1 MAIFDKDNE
10 PFDEQ
15 GLQQHIDDAL
25 AVEKPDGL
33 WVETTH
39 KIVNFMYNP
48 VIRGR
53 KRISDKPCLF
63 VGNHSF
69 AALDGMVLFPIML
82 KDVGRFLR
90 PMGDKFLWS
99 TDVTKKM
106 LSAQGAVIGHPDV
119 CSAMMRDGQDLL
131 VFPGGAHE
139 AVKSTA
145 DNYTLQWKQR
155 YGFVKLAAMHG
166 YTIQPFAMVGPD
178 EFYGHYM
185 EGDEILD
192 SKLGKLLKRMGLI
205 NDDIRP
211 DMLPPIPVGALGSM
225 VPKPQR
231 CYLGFGEPID
241 LAKYEGKKLN
251 KRQRESIR
259 TDVADQIEEQISEL
273 LLVREQLKNDDG
285 LLRKILTI

>member
-10 PFDEQ
+10 PFDAD
-15 GLQQHIDDAL
+15 GIASHINEAL
-25 AVEKPDGL
+25 AVERPDGL
-33 WVETTH
+33 WTDVYH
-39 KIVNFMYNP
+39 QLVNFLYNP

-53 KRISDKPCLF
+53 KRVSDKPCLF

-69 AALDGMVLFPIML
+69 LALDGMVLAPILL
-82 KDVGRFLR
+82 KDLQRFVR
-90 PMGDKFLWS
+90 PLGDKFLWS
-99 TDVTKKM
+99 TDVSKKM
-106 LSAQGAVIGHPDV
+106 LMAQGALIGHPEV
-119 CSAMMRDGQDLL
+119 CSAFMREQRDLL

-139 AVKSTA
+139 AVKPTSQ
-145 DNYTLQWKQR
+145 NYTLQWKER

-178 EFYGHYM
+178 EFYGHFL

-192 SKLGKLLKRMGLI
+192 TPVAKVLKRMGLI

-211 DMLPPIPVGALGSM
+211 DMLPPIPVGALGSW

-231 CYLGFGEPID
+231 CYVGFGEPID
-241 LAKYEGKKLN
+241 LSKYEGKKLG

-259 TDVADQIEEQISEL
+259 NEVADEIEAQIADL
-273 LLVREQLKNDDG
+273 LLLRSQLQNEDG
-285 LLRKILTI
+285 ILRRILTI